1 MIVLQ
6 NWLINSRNKERHI
19 ERVFLMAESAF
30 KGTVKEGFKRRF
42 TVINERDLH
51 RYLEDEEIEQFEEA
65 FDKIA
70 EKIEYGRSSEGKKS
84 FNSYVV
90 INLDEP
96 YIDEIIEIMKRNGHW
111 G

>member
-1 MIVLQ
+1 MI
-6 NWLINSRNKERHI
+6 
-19 ERVFLMAESAF
+19 LMSESAF
-30 KGTVKEGFKRRF
+30 NGTVKEGFKRRF

-51 RYLEDEEIEQFEEA
+51 RYLEDEEIEEFEET
-65 FDKIA
+65 FNKIA
-70 EKIEYGRSSEGKKS
+70 EKIEYGRESEKKKP